1 MNSSKPFKTVSDKFR
16 KPTLQK
22 VVSSNRYDSLYQTD
36 DHDESYSSSDTDVLS
51 TENTSSIDKNK
62 NKNKI
67 KKNKQT
73 KKPPQK
79 PRKQINQPQ
88 SK

>member
-1 MNSSKPFKTVSDKFR
+1 MNSSEPFKTVSDKFR

-36 DHDESYSSSDTDVLS
+36 DQDESYSSSDTDVLS

-67 KKNKQT
+67 KTNKQT
-73 KKPPQK
+73 KKKPQK

>member
-1 MNSSKPFKTVSDKFR
+1 MNSSEPFKTVSDKFR

-22 VVSSNRYDSLYQTD
+22 VVSSNRYDSLYQAD
-36 DHDESYSSSDTDVLS
+36 DHDESDSSSDTDVWS

-73 KKPPQK
+73 KKKPQK